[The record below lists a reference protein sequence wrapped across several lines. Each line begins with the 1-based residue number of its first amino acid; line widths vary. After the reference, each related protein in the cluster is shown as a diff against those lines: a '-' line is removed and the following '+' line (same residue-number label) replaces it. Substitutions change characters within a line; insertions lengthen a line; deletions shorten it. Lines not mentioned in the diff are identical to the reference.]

1 MTGALL
7 PDPYWAGMIT
17 GRVVHLHLGLVE
29 EHLVRAHRE
38 QEQALAGSAS
48 VAVLSALDGTRAADR
63 VLARLLAALDGHP
76 LPEGIRFWDTF
87 TRVAPGLLVHDDA
100 DGGVTEGV
108 RRAFA
113 HAGELG
119 LGPLLELGCG
129 LAALDTLPREYRPA
143 ADAGEAVLLPART
156 WTQPTPLLTGQVL
169 REAAVSLGLQWARA
183 ETAAYRLPARP
194 PGLRSAL
201 ADFAHGVLA
210 EYRRRAGGPVP
221 VRAGVPAQV
230 AELPLLS
237 ELVRCWWPSPGR
249 ARHVFGSPFDH
260 MTTLEVP
267 GACR

>member
-156 WTQPTPLLTGQVL
+156 WRSRP
-169 REAAVSLGLQWARA
+169 ARA
-183 ETAAYRLPARP
+183 ARP
-194 PGLRSAL
+194 
-201 ADFAHGVLA
+201 
-210 EYRRRAGGPVP
+210 RRRARGCGPAWAP
-221 VRAGVPAQV
+221 SGPRYPAPGPAAPPARRGRCRPARRAAGA
-230 AELPLLS
+230 AA
-237 ELVRCWWPSPGR
+237 R
-249 ARHVFGSPFDH
+249 ARCP
-260 MTTLEVP
+260 
-267 GACR
+267 